1 MTGTGA
7 HHSRADVLD
16 RPATRRGRPLG
27 VREVTQRMGL

>member
-16 RPATRRGRPLG
+16 NATRRGRPLG